1 MNKRLINKRRMMV
14 VVSDFLQK
22 NPTKLNFVPAMNGL
36 ITSFN
41 DLTTQIGSTHEAQ
54 LVDSKGHTLAKEVL
68 RQNLLNAT
76 IDLVKRIKA
85 YSSITENYTLLDDV
99 NYSWSD
105 LNILAQNNLSDI
117 SHKVI
122 MVCTANMTALAEYGV
137 DQSLL
142 DTATQKLEAFNQSLP
157 EVKKV
162 IAGRKVATNEI
173 VVKFAEA
180 DRILKKIDALMEIIS
195 SSDAFFYQEYKNLR
209 MIDDLR
215 RKQKSHNH
223 SMGITGVV
231 VNLITGLKQPGVK
244 VSVTGT
250 NINAL
255 TDSEGKFSIDL
266 TDPGTY
272 SLKAELKGFAESTED
287 DIEVETGKI
296 TEVDFDLEP
305 EE

>member
-1 MNKRLINKRRMMV
+1 MMV

-22 NPTKLNFVPAMNGL
+22 NPTKLNFVPAMGGL
-36 ITSFN
+36 ITSFT
-41 DLTTQIGSTHEAQ
+41 DLTTQIGMTHEAQ

-68 RQNLLNAT
+68 RQNLLSAS
-76 IDLVKRIKA
+76 IDLIKRVKA
-85 YSSITENYTLLDDV
+85 YSSISENYALIDDV

-117 SHKVI
+117 SHKI
-122 MVCTANMTALAEYGV
+122 IQVCTANMTVLAEYGV

-142 DTATQKLEAFNQSLP
+142 DEAIEKLTAFNESLP

-162 IAGRKVATNEI
+162 IAGRKVATSEI
-173 VVKFAEA
+173 VVRFAEA

-231 VNLITGLKQPGVK
+231 VNLITGLKQPGVT
-244 VSVTGT
+244 VSVAGT
-250 NINAL
+250 NINTL
-255 TDSEGKFSIDL
+255 TDSEGKYSIEL
-266 TDPGTY
+266 TEPGIY
-272 SLKAELKGFAESTED
+272 SLKAVLKGFAESNED
-287 DIEVETGKI
+287 DVEVETGKI
-296 TEVDFDLEP
+296 TEVDFDIEP